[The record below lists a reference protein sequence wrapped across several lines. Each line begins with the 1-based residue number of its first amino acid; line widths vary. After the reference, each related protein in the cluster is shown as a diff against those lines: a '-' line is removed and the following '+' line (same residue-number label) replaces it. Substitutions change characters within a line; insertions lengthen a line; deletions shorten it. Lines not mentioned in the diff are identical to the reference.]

1 MRSGLQLVQRARRDG
16 GWEGPGPGRHS
27 RATGLPARRSLLGYM
42 FLIVQAAWSY
52 LQPEISE
59 RYSSLPLPKSLF
71 PAMTHV
77 TSAKGEG
84 SALVPGTS
92 GDEVLW
98 FLQ

>member
-1 MRSGLQLVQRARRDG
+1 
-16 GWEGPGPGRHS
+16 
-27 RATGLPARRSLLGYM
+27 M

-52 LQPEISE
+52 LQPAISE

-71 PAMTHV
+71 PGRTHV

-98 FLQ
+98 FLR